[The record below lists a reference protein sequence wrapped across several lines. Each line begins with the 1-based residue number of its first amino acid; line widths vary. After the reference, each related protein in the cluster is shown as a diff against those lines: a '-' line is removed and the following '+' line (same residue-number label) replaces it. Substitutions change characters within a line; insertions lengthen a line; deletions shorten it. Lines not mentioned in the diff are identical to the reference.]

1 MIRRPPRSTRTDTLF
16 PYTTLFR
23 SIVWLT
29 HEDLAFD
36 GSYPGAKELY
46 EVPGVSLVVN
56 GHMHLTKKPRNVG
69 GTMWF
74 NPGNITRVAVDAK
87 DHVPAVWKFDPVNG
101 IERIELTHEKDIFD
115 LTGRLIDSVS
125 PARKSTRL

>member
-1 MIRRPPRSTRTDTLF
+1 
-16 PYTTLFR
+16 
-23 SIVWLT
+23 
-29 HEDLAFD
+29 
-36 GSYPGAKELY
+36 
-46 EVPGVSLVVN
+46 
-56 GHMHLTKKPRNVG
+56 MHLTKKPRNVG

-125 PARKSTRL
+125 PGEVATGSDETESAFVEMLRAERATDIEKITDGSALMEEVKLILHTDKTENEDRTLILKIPQ